1 MDTTKTFA
9 AALGIEPGEV
19 VRPKTVED
27 VQKAVSDAAET
38 GRAIIPWGG
47 GTAQT
52 YGYLPTRADV
62 LLDMLGMNRVLAHEP
77 GDLTVTV
84 QAGATLDLVQNVLA
98 SRNQFLPLDAG
109 HAQTATMG
117 GIIAANA
124 WGPGRTGYGTVRDWL
139 IGLTVVDAQGRLV
152 KGGGKVVKN
161 VTGYDTPK
169 LHIGA
174 LGTLGVIVEATFKVA
189 PRPEAVRPVFIC
201 IPHHADGKADFV
213 ARLLRETTPTYAV
226 AQDGLP
232 HGPVFALLYAGYEAV
247 VEHEAEK
254 AAQIAHDFGADVV
267 PTPPAGVPHPFA
279 VNEAPTYDTPLI
291 AHFAGRPAQ
300 AWAQHGRMM
309 YMDLTVRRIL
319 THPAT
324 GHTITTLPTDADAES
339 AARKMGQWAQETQTP
354 LAFLHAPLALRRREN
369 AGFPLWSPLPPALP
383 IMQKLKQTLDPKNTL
398 NPGRFV
404 V

>member
-1 MDTTKTFA
+1 MTLSIYAD
-9 AALGIEPGEV
+9 ALGTEPSEIV
-19 VRPKTVED
+19 PAEYYEA
-27 VQKAVSDAAET
+27 VQKAVSDAAER
-38 GRAIIPWGG
+38 GHSVIPWGG

-52 YGYLPTRADV
+52 YGYQPDRADV
-62 LLDMLGMNRVLAHEP
+62 VLDLSGMNRVLAHEP

-84 QAGATLDLVQNVLA
+84 QAGATLEQVQNALA
-98 SRNQFLPLDAG
+98 EKNQFLPLDAA

-117 GIIAANA
+117 GIIATNA
-124 WGPGRTGYGTVRDWL
+124 WGTGRTGYGTVRDWL

-169 LHIGA
+169 LHVGA

-189 PRPEAVRPVFIC
+189 PRPEAVRSLFLL
-201 IPHHADGKADFV
+201 IPHHADKKAEFI
-213 ARLLRETTPTYAV
+213 ARLLRETTPTFAV
-226 AQDGLP
+226 GQDGLP

-247 VEHEAEK
+247 VEHEAERAEGI
-254 AAQIAHDFGADVV
+254 AADFGAKVV
-267 PTPPAGVPHPFA
+267 STPPPGVPHPFDA
-279 VNEAPTYDTPLI
+279 NSAPDSPLI
-291 AHFAGRPAQ
+291 AQFAGRPAQ
-300 AWAQHGRMM
+300 AWGQQGSLMRIDVA
-309 YMDLTVRRIL
+309 LRRIV

-324 GHTITTLPTDADAES
+324 GQIIVTLPHDADAES
-339 AARKMGQWAQETQTP
+339 AARKMVQWAQETHTP
-354 LAFLHAPLALRRREN
+354 LAFLHAPPTLRRRS

-383 IMQKLKQTLDPKNTL
+383 IMQTLKQTLDPNNTL